1 MCSLIPRPV
10 SEFWIMEVFVTLE
23 KGARALDLFTD
34 SVERVLE
41 PRVFLEVWFGWEI
54 AFVGRENV
62 KKISKKTNK
71 ICYCLW
77 GKLRISPPPC
87 KGPEKSAIVS
97 GAYEYICGPH
107 HYLLIVYNHR

>member
-23 KGARALDLFTD
+23 KGACALDLFTD

-62 KKISKKTNK
+62 KKILKKNK
-71 ICYCLW
+71 QNLLLFVGEIED
-77 GKLRISPPPC
+77 IPPP
-87 KGPEKSAIVS
+87 
-97 GAYEYICGPH
+97 
-107 HYLLIVYNHR
+107 L